1 MNRHALQNGVVFLQL
16 KTLCSVL
23 AVLGGDIAARAGHTR
38 CFVLCAF
45 EDDLNAVSFS
55 FLCHLLEFLKV
66 EVSDFCQIAFC
77 DGVFDCAVEAFLID
91 DAKSLCRQVQNN
103 PRIFFNPVE
112 LLCEEVDIETT
123 LCATLGVRH
132 IVAYHRFFAGDL
144 TNF

>member
-1 MNRHALQNGVVFLQL
+1 MNILLLVGGLLLILLGANGL
-16 KTLCSVL
+16 TDGAASV
-23 AVLGGDIAARAGHTR
+23 AKRFHT
-38 CFVLCAF
+38 
-45 EDDLNAVSFS
+45 
-55 FLCHLLEFLKV
+55 
-66 EVSDFCQIAFC
+66 SDFCQIAFC
-77 DGVFDCAVEAFLID
+77 DGVFDRAVEAFLID